1 MTQKTAVEW
10 LASELKNHCDMPHKH
25 FDEILEQAK
34 QMEKDIIITANEDSS
49 TNEFGEF
56 LTGEQYYNKM
66 YGNKNDDHTE
76 QHLEMVSSSTEIS
89 DEEIEKAAENYG
101 WKIKTNTFSNP
112 VKANEL
118 AESAKQDFI
127 AACKWYREQLKKK

>member
-1 MTQKTAVEW
+1 MTQQKTTAVEW
-10 LASELKNHCDMPHKH
+10 LENELNIKGKLTAVD
-25 FDEILEQAK
+25 FYQAK
-34 QMEKDIIITANEDSS
+34 QMEKEQIIAANEDSS
-49 TNEFGEF
+49 TNGFGEF